1 MSKKNP
7 NRGSSF
13 DDFLKEEDVYEET
26 KATAL
31 KRVVAWQLQEA
42 MAKEHMSKNQMAKRM
57 RTSRTQLDRIL
68 DPENCKVQLDSLM
81 KAAAVLGREFKLD
94 LV

>member
-42 MAKEHMSKNQMAKRM
+42 MAKEHISKNQMAKRM
-57 RTSRTQLDRIL
+57 RTSRTQLDRVL
-68 DPENCKVQLDSLM
+68 DPENSKVQLDTLM
-81 KAAAVLGREFKLD
+81 KAAAVLGREFKLE

>member
-7 NRGSSF
+7 NHGSSF

-26 KATAL
+26 KATAP

-57 RTSRTQLDRIL
+57 RTSRTQLDRVL
-68 DPENCKVQLDSLM
+68 DPENSKVQLDTLM
-81 KAAAVLGREFKLD
+81 KAAAVLGREFKLE